1 MRFVVTV
8 SCLLISVAVATAAT
22 PNSHP
27 ARPPIQVL
35 DEMIVHLRAVQSAMQ
50 KEAKTPTDHWQEDLG
65 KLTEPLVA
73 SVNELS
79 RMGAHTSSPSSAY
92 GLRVLYNSLRSSRD
106 PRQAL
111 QTSEQL
117 VQTVS
122 FLRSEHQLA
131 AQKQLSSPRIDR
143 EKARDVMAEVLKRSE
158 FHQATKPHFFD
169 FYLNRLIVKV
179 IAWFHGLFDS
189 AAMRQAGQFAYLF
202 LWLVYLVVGFLV
214 IWLVYRAWAPRRK
227 IADDPTRD
235 TSAGI
240 QLLTPESHLAAAE
253 AMCKEGNHAGAVRE
267 YFLMML
273 ATLEQRNFVAR
284 NRSWTNWEYLG
295 AFGKRVREEA
305 ARSQM
310 SQLNSVYDQ
319 VSYGGAGCDAQRFTT
334 FRKSVDDFLSALP
347 TSQPS

>member
-1 MRFVVTV
+1 MKFVVTV
-8 SCLLISVAVATAAT
+8 LCLFVSVAIATAAT
-22 PNSHP
+22 SNPP
-27 ARPPIQVL
+27 RPPIQVL
-35 DEMIVHLRAVQSAMQ
+35 DEMITHLRAVQSAMQ
-50 KEAKTPTDHWQEDLG
+50 KESKTPTDHWQEDLV

-79 RMGAHTSSPSSAY
+79 RMGAHTRSPSSAY
-92 GLRVLYNSLRSSRD
+92 GLRVLYNGLRSSRD
-106 PRQAL
+106 PKQAL
-111 QTSEQL
+111 QNSEQL

-131 AQKQLSSPRIDR
+131 AQKRAQAPMAEVSQTQAS
-143 EKARDVMAEVLKRSE
+143 EVMAEVLKRSE

-179 IAWFHGLFDS
+179 IAWFHGIFDS

-214 IWLVYRAWAPRRK
+214 IWLMYRAWAPRRK
-227 IADDPTRD
+227 IDDGQTGD
-235 TSAGI
+235 SSTGI
-240 QLLTPESHLAAAE
+240 QLLTPETHLAAAE
-253 AMCKEGNHAGAVRE
+253 ALFEEGNHAGAVRE

-284 NRSWTNWEYLG
+284 NRSWTNWEYLR
-295 AFGKRVREEA
+295 AFGNRVREEST
-305 ARSQM
+305 RSQM
-310 SQLNSVYDQ
+310 SQLNSIYDR
-319 VSYGGAGCDAQRFTT
+319 VSYGGAGCDAERFTT

-347 TSQPS
+347 NS